1 MKLPIMYISFEER
14 QKINDLF
21 GADYYGFSVDRK
33 TNSLVVSAYENDKK
47 TVKGT
52 YYVTPS
58 FQFGVPICYPQL
70 LPREAFLLGVTV
82 CMVDGEPA
90 YFIGVDALYCTTD
103 DRQYFVIVP
112 MDNADWAALLEDP
125 EEYIKRV
132 NDIDN
137 FITLLAPVMDAQALY
152 QPTDDDDEIIPAE

>member
-1 MKLPIMYISFEER
+1 MKLPIMYTSFEER

-21 GADYYGFSVDRK
+21 GADYYGFSVNRK
-33 TNSLVVSAYENDKK
+33 TNSLVVTAYENDKK

-52 YYVTPS
+52 YNVTTS
-58 FQFGVPICYPQL
+58 FQFGVPTCYPML

-90 YFIGVDALYCTTD
+90 YFIGVDSLHYAPD
-103 DRQYFVIVP
+103 DRQYFAIIP
-112 MDNADWAALLEDP
+112 MDDEH
-125 EEYIKRV
+125 EIFIKRV

-152 QPTDDDDEIIPAE
+152 QPADDDDDIIPAE

>member
-1 MKLPIMYISFEER
+1 MKLPIMYTSFEER

-33 TNSLVVSAYENDKK
+33 TNSLVVIAYENDKK

-52 YYVTPS
+52 YNVTTN
-58 FQFGVPICYPQL
+58 FQFGVPTCYQQL
-70 LPREAFLLGVTV
+70 LPREAFMLGVTV

-90 YFIGVDALYCTTD
+90 YFIGAEIFNYAPD
-103 DRQYFVIVP
+103 DRQYFAVIP
-112 MDNADWAALLEDP
+112 MDDEH
-125 EEYIKRV
+125 ECCMKRV

-152 QPTDDDDEIIPAE
+152 QPADDDDEIIPAE

>member
-1 MKLPIMYISFEER
+1 MKLPIMYISFDER

-21 GADYYGFSVDRK
+21 GADYYGFNVDRK
-33 TNSLVVSAYENDKK
+33 TNSLVVTAYEKDKK

-52 YYVTPS
+52 YNVTTS
-58 FQFGVPICYPQL
+58 FQFGVPTCYPQL

-90 YFIGVDALYCTTD
+90 YFIGVESLQYAPD
-103 DRQYFVIVP
+103 DRQYFAIIP
-112 MDNADWAALLEDP
+112 MDED
-125 EEYIKRV
+125 YDSGIARV

-152 QPTDDDDEIIPAE
+152 QPADDDDDIIPAE

>member
-1 MKLPIMYISFEER
+1 MYTTFEER

-21 GADYYGFSVDRK
+21 EAEYYGFNVNRK
-33 TNSLVVSAYENDKK
+33 ITSLVVTAYENDKK

-58 FQFGVPICYPQL
+58 FQFGLPSCYPQL
-70 LPREAFLLGVTV
+70 LPRETFLLGVSV

-90 YFIGVDALYCTTD
+90 YFIGVDDQHYAPD
-103 DRQYFVIVP
+103 DRQYFAVIP
-112 MDNADWAALLEDP
+112 MDDDDEGC
-125 EEYIKRV
+125 IKRV

-152 QPTDDDDEIIPAE
+152 QPTEEDDDNQGEY

>member
-1 MKLPIMYISFEER
+1 MKLPIMYTTFEER

-21 GADYYGFSVDRK
+21 EAEYYGFNVNRK
-33 TNSLVVSAYENDKK
+33 INSLVVTAYENDKK

-58 FQFGVPICYPQL
+58 FQFGLPSCYPQL
-70 LPREAFLLGVTV
+70 LPRETFLLGVSV

-90 YFIGVDALYCTTD
+90 YFIGVDDQHYAPD
-103 DRQYFVIVP
+103 DRQYFAVIP
-112 MDNADWAALLEDP
+112 MDDDDEGC
-125 EEYIKRV
+125 IKRV

-152 QPTDDDDEIIPAE
+152 QPTEEDDDNQGEY

>member
-1 MKLPIMYISFEER
+1 MYTTFEER

-21 GADYYGFSVDRK
+21 EAEYYGFNVNRK
-33 TNSLVVSAYENDKK
+33 INSLVVTAYENDKK

-58 FQFGVPICYPQL
+58 FQFGLPSCYPQL
-70 LPREAFLLGVTV
+70 LPRETFLLGVSV

-90 YFIGVDALYCTTD
+90 YFIGVDDQHYAPD
-103 DRQYFVIVP
+103 DRQYFAVIP
-112 MDNADWAALLEDP
+112 MDDDDEGC
-125 EEYIKRV
+125 IKRV

-152 QPTDDDDEIIPAE
+152 QPTEEDDDNQGEY

>member
-1 MKLPIMYISFEER
+1 MKLPIMYTSFEER

-33 TNSLVVSAYENDKK
+33 TNSLVVTAYENDKK
-47 TVKGT
+47 TVKG
-52 YYVTPS
+52 VT
-58 FQFGVPICYPQL
+58 L
-70 LPREAFLLGVTV
+70 

-90 YFIGVDALYCTTD
+90 YFIGAESLQYSPD
-103 DRQYFVIVP
+103 DRQYFAVI
-112 MDNADWAALLEDP
+112 MIEEDSDG
-125 EEYIKRV
+125 YAKRV

-152 QPTDDDDEIIPAE
+152 QPADDDDDIIPAE

>member
-1 MKLPIMYISFEER
+1 MKLPIMYTTFEER

-21 GADYYGFSVDRK
+21 EAEYYGFNVNRK
-33 TNSLVVSAYENDKK
+33 INSLAVTAYENDKK

-58 FQFGVPICYPQL
+58 FQFGLPSCYPKL
-70 LPREAFLLGVTV
+70 LPREAFLLGVSV
-82 CMVDGEPA
+82 CIVDGEPA
-90 YFIGVDALYCTTD
+90 YFIGADDQHYAPD
-103 DRQYFVIVP
+103 DRQYFAVIP
-112 MDNADWAALLEDP
+112 MDDEG
-125 EEYIKRV
+125 YIKRV

-152 QPTDDDDEIIPAE
+152 QPTEEDDDNHGEY